1 MTLRQ
6 APEQMSARFAVVS
19 IQRVIVIAPQ
29 IMVKHGKEERFLMKH
44 MKLFCLLL
52 MAALSTGMQGQNAG
66 SSQPAQ
72 PQAAA
77 PAQPQSAKPAP
88 SIASSADREVS
99 IVEREFVS
107 VAEAMPEDKF
117 NFSPEGLN
125 IPGSDYK
132 KVRTFGEQVKHVA
145 TTNFGLW
152 AAVTGEKP
160 PYDVSDGEKGPD
172 SVKTKAEIIK
182 FLKDSFAAGH
192 RAAQSLTPENSSQT
206 VTTFFGP
213 TPRIFAT
220 TFAVA
225 HAFDHYGQMVE
236 YLRMNGIIPPP
247 SRPQPK
253 K

>member
-1 MTLRQ
+1 
-6 APEQMSARFAVVS
+6 
-19 IQRVIVIAPQ
+19 
-29 IMVKHGKEERFLMKH
+29 MKH
-44 MKLFCLLL
+44 VKLFCFL
-52 MAALSTGMQGQNAG
+52 MIAALSTGLHSQTGGAG
-66 SSQPAQ
+66 QPAQ
-72 PQAAA
+72 SQAAA
-77 PAQPQSAKPAP
+77 PGQQQSAKPAP
-88 SIASSADREVS
+88 SIASSVNREVS

-117 NFSPEGLN
+117 NFTPEALN
-125 IPGSDYK
+125 IQGSDYK
-132 KVRTFGEQVKHVA
+132 GVRTFAKEVKHVA
-145 TTNFGLW
+145 STNFQLY

-160 PYDVSDGEKGPD
+160 PYEVSADDGPESMK
-172 SVKTKAEIIK
+172 SKAEIIK

-192 RAAQSLTPENSSQT
+192 RAAQSLTPENSSET

-213 TPRIFAT
+213 TPKVFAT

-247 SRPQPK
+247 SQPQPK

>member
-1 MTLRQ
+1 MRSIKTLCFLASLTFSVSLLAQ
-6 APEQMSARFAVVS
+6 AGAS
-19 IQRVIVIAPQ
+19 
-29 IMVKHGKEERFLMKH
+29 
-44 MKLFCLLL
+44 
-52 MAALSTGMQGQNAG
+52 
-66 SSQPAQ
+66 
-72 PQAAA
+72 AA
-77 PAQPQSAKPAP
+77 PAKAP
-88 SIASSADREVS
+88 DTKQAPTIASSVDREVS

-117 NFSPEGLN
+117 NFTPEGLN
-125 IPGSDYK
+125 IQGSDYK
-132 KVRTFGEQVKHVA
+132 KVRTFAEQVKHVA
-145 TTNFGLW
+145 STNFGLW

-160 PYDVSDGEKGPD
+160 AYDVSDDEKGPD
-172 SVKTKAEIIK
+172 SVKTKAQIIQ

-206 VTTFFGP
+206 VKTFFGD

-236 YLRMNGIIPPP
+236 YLRMNGVIPPP

-253 K
+253 R